1 MTTEST
7 TTAHP
12 ESTRPQKLNRASGIA
27 ATVLSLIALLCVLSG
42 YFQPPQ
48 RDEGSAAHIF
58 QISIVLLFP
67 TLILFFASADWKRPA
82 KSARPLMFPA
92 AALTVAF
99 AALFYLEH
107 YR

>member
-1 MTTEST
+1 
-7 TTAHP
+7 
-12 ESTRPQKLNRASGIA
+12 
-27 ATVLSLIALLCVLSG
+27 
-42 YFQPPQ
+42 
-48 RDEGSAAHIF
+48 
-58 QISIVLLFP
+58 VLLFP